1 LKRPWLAPLV
11 PLYLAGAAL
20 RAAGLRHG
28 LEPVRKLRWPVV
40 SVGNLSVGGTGKTP
54 FLIAL
59 AGLLVREGI
68 HVDVLSRGY
77 GREDTA
83 VSRVDPAGS
92 AERFGDE
99 PLLIANVAGVP
110 VYVGAER
117 WKAGHMAEEEWQA
130 KGQSQ
135 GATQGVHLLDDGFQ
149 HRQLA
154 RQVDIV
160 LVNSED
166 LGDSMLPAGNLRE
179 GLGTLERAHVLAVP
193 EGDDAAVERLQKLG
207 LGPQREQP
215 VWRFRREMVVPEIP
229 ESLAVRPVVAFCG
242 IARPEQFFS
251 GLERKGIKMAVSR
264 AFPDHHHYTAKDV
277 AMLQGLAQRSGSG
290 ALVTT
295 AKDLYR
301 LGGLGVSLDWSFDG
315 TGPIFAVDLRVELE
329 DEPGIAAWLRHA
341 LETAAN

>member
-28 LEPVRKLRWPVV
+28 LEPVRKLRWPVI

-54 FLIAL
+54 FIIAL
-59 AGLLVREGI
+59 AKLLVGEGVS
-68 HVDVLSRGY
+68 VDVLSRGY

-117 WKAGHMAEEEWQA
+117 WKAGQMAEEELQA
-130 KGQSQ
+130 TGQ
-135 GATQGVHLLDDGFQ
+135 AQGVHLLDDGFQ

-154 RQVDIV
+154 RQLDIV

-166 LGDSMLPAGNLRE
+166 LGDSLLPAGNLRE
-179 GLGTLERAHVLAVP
+179 GLEALKRASVLAVP
-193 EGDDAAVERLQKLG
+193 DGDHAAVQRLHDLG
-207 LGPQREQP
+207 LGSQPEQRI
-215 VWRFRREMVVPEIP
+215 WRFRREMIVPEIP
-229 ESLAVRPVVAFCG
+229 ETLAVRPMLAFCG
-242 IARPEQFFS
+242 IARPEQFLS
-251 GLERKGIKMAVSR
+251 GLERKGIKVAASR
-264 AFPDHHHYTAKDV
+264 IFPDHHHYTTKDV
-277 AMLQGLAQRSGSG
+277 AILQGLAQRSGSG

-301 LGGLGVSLDWSFDG
+301 LGGLGVSLDWEE
-315 TGPIFAVDLRVELE
+315 PIFAVDLRVVLE
-329 DEPGIAAWLRHA
+329 DEPEIMTLLRQV
-341 LETAAN
+341 LEPAAN